1 MLSSTLALFTRS
13 FRVDARSTQPHVL
26 RLLFAGVILMQL
38 IWTHEMEV
46 VLGAPGLTVFTWIAW
61 LNFVV
66 ISLGGLGYF
75 ATAISEEKEEDSLG
89 LLKMAGISPV
99 ALLLG
104 KSTSRL
110 IAVLLLLAVE
120 FPFVLLSITLG
131 GVTMTQVIAMATALA
146 AYLVFVANLGLICS
160 VVGTNSRRASTMM
173 TLSLVFLLVVL
184 PALGEFATFWTTTH
198 PQDTLARSCLHAA
211 ANWERG
217 ISMWIRVSTILATGF
232 SESAV
237 SLQVVFHLVAAMG
250 LFGLSWTLFE
260 RFTRETHTLRPIE
273 RAFARPSGG
282 IRRQR
287 ISRTW
292 ALALAWKDFHFIA
305 GGRRVLIACFVLY
318 FLIIGGLFWILSL
331 AEPSP
336 SQYSARLLGG
346 IAMVTMLGAGA
357 LQLGLLAS
365 RVFREEV
372 KANTLPL
379 LMMLP
384 ESTAWI
390 AWTKASAAVPAL
402 IPVICY
408 FLLGALLDAEDF
420 ARAFMD
426 LVTSLPGWYA
436 IGLFVLFLHL
446 AAYLSL
452 VVKWGA
458 LPLAIFL
465 IYLSQMILFSVLMM
479 LSVMFRITWNTEIP
493 VFVALLTI
501 CSATIVIIAR
511 LIPRRLRLL
520 AGR

>member
-26 RLLFAGVILMQL
+26 RLLFAGVILLQL
-38 IWTHEMEV
+38 IWTHEMEMMF
-46 VLGAPGLTVFTWIAW
+46 GAPGLMVFTWIAW

-160 VVGTNSRRASTMM
+160 VVGANSRRASTMM
-173 TLSLVFLLVVL
+173 TLSLIFLLVVL
-184 PALGEFATFWTTTH
+184 PALGGFATLWTTTH
-198 PQDTLARSCLHAA
+198 PQDTLARRCLLAA

-217 ISMWIRVSTILATGF
+217 ISMWSRVSTILSTGF
-232 SESAV
+232 SESTI
-237 SLQVVFHLVAAMG
+237 SLQVVFHLVGALG
-250 LFGLSWTLFE
+250 LFGLSWALFE
-260 RFTRETHTLRPIE
+260 RFTRENHTVRPIE
-273 RAFARPSGG
+273 RVFARPTGG

-287 ISRTW
+287 VSRTW
-292 ALALAWKDFHFIA
+292 TLALALKDFHFIA
-305 GGRRVLIACFVLY
+305 GGKRVVIACFVLY
-318 FLIIGGLFWILSL
+318 FLIIGGLFWISSVF
-331 AEPSP
+331 APPE
-336 SQYSARLLGG
+336 SQYSASLLGG

-357 LQLGLLAS
+357 LELGLLAS

-384 ESTAWI
+384 ESTARI
-390 AWTKASAAVPAL
+390 AWTKAAAAVPAL
-402 IPVICY
+402 IPAICY

-420 ARAFMD
+420 AKAFKQ
-426 LVTSLPGWYA
+426 LVTSMSGWYSIA
-436 IGLFVLFLHL
+436 VFILFLHL

-465 IYLSQMILFSVLMM
+465 VYLSQMILILMLMM
-479 LSVMFRITWNTEIP
+479 FGMMFRMTWNSEVP
-493 VFVALLTI
+493 VFAVLLTI
-501 CSATIVIIAR
+501 CSAAIVALAR
-511 LIPRRLRLL
+511 LIPGRLRLL